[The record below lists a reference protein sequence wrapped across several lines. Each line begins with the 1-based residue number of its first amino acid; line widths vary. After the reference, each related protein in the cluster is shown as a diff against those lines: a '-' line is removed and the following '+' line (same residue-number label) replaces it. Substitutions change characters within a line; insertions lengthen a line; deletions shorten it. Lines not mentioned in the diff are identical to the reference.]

1 MAEPAA
7 ISTAKKALRSLVR
20 RRLAGVSTE
29 ALAAQSSAVA
39 DRLARFPRFATSR
52 CVAVF
57 LSMPALEIDTRAVID
72 RARVSKTCILVP
84 KVVGPSSADM
94 IFVHIQPHERMSDFP
109 VDRWHIPDPPL
120 TYCSEST
127 AACGP
132 RFSLDPHGES
142 SEPLYKGAILPPVD
156 IVLVP
161 GLAFSPSGARLGHG
175 KGFYGAE

>member
-7 ISTAKKALRSLVR
+7 ISTAKKGLRSLVR

-29 ALAAQSSAVA
+29 SLAAQSTAVA
-39 DRLARFPRFATSR
+39 DRLARFPRYATSR

-57 LSMPALEIDTRAVID
+57 LSMPTLEIDTRPVID
-72 RARVSKTCILVP
+72 RARESNIGILVP
-84 KVVGPSSADM
+84 KIIGPSSADM
-94 IFVHIQPHERMSDFP
+94 RFVHIQPHECISEFP
-109 VDRWHIPDPPL
+109 VDRWRIPDPPQNYTPASL
-120 TYCSEST
+120 V
-127 AACGP
+127 P
-132 RFSLDPHGES
+132 RFFLDPHGES

-175 KGFYGAE
+175 KGFYGAN